1 LIGAILAFLFTVVT
15 HYMNI
20 IRNTNVIVMFL
31 VFFLFCLSVITLAF
45 ALTPFFHKPK
55 TAGSVGTIVLQLT
68 GMLFLLQTFLED
80 KSQAIL
86 APLKIISSLA
96 FTTAIDT
103 VTISFNIV
111 MNIYH

>member
-55 TAGSVGTIVLQLT
+55 TAGSVGTTVLQLI
-68 GMLFLLQTFLED
+68 GMLFLLQTFLKD

-86 APLKIISSLA
+86 APLKILSPFA
-96 FTTAIDT
+96 FTTAIDS
-103 VTISFNIV
+103 VTFNVKI
-111 MNIYH
+111 